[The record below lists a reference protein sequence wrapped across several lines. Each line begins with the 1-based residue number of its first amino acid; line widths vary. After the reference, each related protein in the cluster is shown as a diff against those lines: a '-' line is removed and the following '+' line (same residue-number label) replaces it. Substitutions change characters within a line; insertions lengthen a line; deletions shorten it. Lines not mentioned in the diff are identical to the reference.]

1 MFYSHIFITPAMK
14 SFFSLVFFLSVV
26 LNLLSQE
33 VRTFLEDENRVPRER
48 VVDFTFLDL
57 SVSFE
62 LSEGKV
68 LGEVRHE
75 FTAMRHQVT
84 EITLNAIDME
94 IHSVEM
100 DQKELTYDY
109 NDKQLTIELPHT
121 LSAGDKRTIVIDYT
135 AQPRKGLYFVGW
147 NDTTNTSRKQIWTQ
161 GQGIDNRHW
170 IPLFDDMSDKVISQV
185 SVTMPE
191 AYEVLSNGKKLKEK
205 SQKDGN
211 KLWQYE
217 ISHPHPP
224 YLIMLGIGEYEI
236 EHRKSSSGVDIDL
249 YYYPGEEHKVE
260 PTYRHSVAM
269 FDYFERVFGVPYP
282 WGSYAQIPV
291 QEFMYGAMENTT
303 ATIFGDFY
311 LVDSAEF
318 LDRNYVRVNAHELAH
333 QWFGDYVTART
344 STHTWLQESFATHFD
359 MIYQGVAFGDDYFDF
374 VRRGYNQ
381 QALDASEKDLRPIA
395 HSKAGTTRH
404 YPKGA
409 MVLNMLKNVVG
420 EKQFN
425 STIQYYLKKHAYGT
439 VDTEDFL
446 IAFYENLGLPLD
458 WFWEQWILKGG
469 EPHYEVNFEEL
480 EDVYR
485 FSVKQIHDQNELVGL
500 FKMPISFEVHF
511 KDGTFIHEEVIVE
524 DHYQQINLP
533 IQNGKDIAFVLF
545 DPKNQILKEVTFPKS
560 IQSLKEQAFNAP
572 NTIDRYEAFVELRGS
587 LSPEELSKAWD
598 SETYAEMKAEVA
610 LHAMLDKSNNE
621 NKALLSKAFKAKIV
635 EVEKMLLTNTTFI
648 PFEELGWYQP
658 LLASKSNQ
666 VVEKALDL
674 LCFYQPQ
681 YIDQYLE
688 ITSGRIGNRSHN
700 VRIKWL
706 EWSYLYSRDETYAEQ
721 LVEFMSN
728 RYEFI
733 TRTNA
738 ATALERL
745 NYMNEKGISYI
756 IDGLFSA
763 NSRLRGPMSSAIKHF
778 SAQNGYQLL
787 IREYI
792 ISKEWTDREEAV
804 IARYTVR

>member
-1 MFYSHIFITPAMK
+1 MK
-14 SFFSLVFFLSVV
+14 ILFSLVFSLLVA
-26 LNLLSQE
+26 LNLSSQQ

-48 VVDFTFLDL
+48 VVDFTFLEL
-57 SVSFE
+57 AISFE

-68 LGEVRHE
+68 FGEVRHE
-75 FTAMRHQVT
+75 FTALRHEVT
-84 EITLNAIDME
+84 EITLDAIDMD
-94 IHSVEM
+94 IHSVKLN
-100 DQKELTYDY
+100 QKELTYNY
-109 NDKQLTIELPHT
+109 NDKQLTIKFPDT
-121 LSAGDKRTIVIDYT
+121 LLAGDKSAIVIEYT
-135 AQPRKGLYFVGW
+135 AQPRKGIYFVGW

-191 AYEVLSNGKKLKEK
+191 AYKVLSNGKKRKEK

-236 EHRKSSSGVDIDL
+236 EHRKSSSGVEMDL

-269 FDYFERVFGVPYP
+269 FDYFEKIFGVDYP
-282 WGSYAQIPV
+282 WGTYAQIPV

-311 LVDSAEF
+311 LVDSVEF

-359 MIYQGVAFGDDYFDF
+359 MVYQGVAFGDDYFDF

-381 QALDASEKDLRPIA
+381 QALDASKSDLLPIA
-395 HSKAGTTRH
+395 HSKAGTVRH

-409 MVLNMLKNVVG
+409 MVLNMLKYVVG
-420 EKQFN
+420 EDQFN
-425 STIQYYLKKHAYGT
+425 STIQYYLQKHAYGT

-446 IAFYENLGLPLD
+446 IAFYEHLGLSLD
-458 WFWEQWILKGG
+458 WFWEEWVLKGG
-469 EPHYEVNFEEL
+469 EPHYKVDFEEL
-480 EDVYR
+480 SDNYR
-485 FSVKQIHDQNELVGL
+485 FTVHQIHEQNELVGL
-500 FKMPISFEVHF
+500 FKMPIYFEVHF
-511 KDGTFIHEEVIVE
+511 KDGSHISEQVLIDENYRQV
-524 DHYQQINLP
+524 NLP
-533 IQNGKDIAFVLF
+533 IQNGKEVAYVLF
-545 DPKNQILKEVTFPKS
+545 DPKNQLLKDVTFPKS
-560 IQSLKEQAFNAP
+560 LEFLKAQAFNAP
-572 NTIDRYEAFVELRGS
+572 NTIDRYEALVELRGK
-587 LSPEELSKAWD
+587 LSPEELSQAWN
-598 SETYAEMKAEVA
+598 SETYAEMKAEIA
-610 LHAMLDKSNNE
+610 LHAMIGKGDEQNRQLLADAIKSE
-621 NKALLSKAFKAKIV
+621 IT
-635 EVEKMLLTNTTFI
+635 EVEKIILTNTNSI
-648 PFEELGWYQP
+648 SADEQP
-658 LLASKSNQ
+658 LYELLLTAKSHN

-674 LCFYQPQ
+674 LSFYQPQ
-681 YIDQYLE
+681 NIAFYLE
-688 ITSGRIGNRSHN
+688 ETKDRVGNRSQN

-706 EWSYLYSRDETYAEQ
+706 EWSYLYSRDEAFVEQ
-721 LVEFMSN
+721 LIELLSP

-738 ATALERL
+738 ASTLERL
-745 NYMNEKGISYI
+745 NYMNEAGIGYLI
-756 IDGLFSA
+756 NGLFSA
-763 NSRLRGPMSSAIKHF
+763 NSRLRGPMNGTMRHF
-778 SAQNGYQLL
+778 FAQNGYQLL

-792 ISKEWTDREEAV
+792 LSNDWTDREEAV
-804 IARYTVR
+804 LAKYAVR

>member
-1 MFYSHIFITPAMK
+1 MRFLLFLVSTIFISTLAAQ
-14 SFFSLVFFLSVV
+14 
-26 LNLLSQE
+26 QE

-48 VVDFTFLDL
+48 VVDFTSL
-57 SVSFE
+57 SLEVKFE
-62 LSEGKV
+62 LEKSKVIGKV
-68 LGEVRHE
+68 THVFHALRE
-75 FTAMRHQVT
+75 QVDM
-84 EITLNAIDME
+84 ITLDAVDMD
-94 IHSVEM
+94 IVSVKSGK
-100 DQKELTYDY
+100 DALKFDYDNQY
-109 NDKQLTIELPHT
+109 LTIHFNQPLLVQEQMT
-121 LSAGDKRTIVIDYT
+121 IEIAYSAT
-135 AQPRKGLYFVGW
+135 PRKGIYFVGW

-260 PTYRHSVAM
+260 PTYRYSVAM
-269 FDYFERVFGVPYP
+269 FDYFEKIFGVAYP
-282 WGSYAQIPV
+282 WDSYAQIPV

-359 MIYQGVAFGDDYFDF
+359 MVYQGVAFGDDYFDF

-381 QALDASEKDLRPIA
+381 QALDASERDLRPIA

-409 MVLNMLKNVVG
+409 MVLNMLKYVVG
-420 EKQFN
+420 EEQFN

-533 IQNGKDIAFVLF
+533 IQNGKDVAFVLF

-572 NTIDRYEAFVELRGS
+572 NTIDRYEAFVELRGL
-587 LSPEELSKAWD
+587 LSPEELSKAWE

-610 LHAMLDKSNNE
+610 LHAMLDKSNNK
-621 NKALLSKAFKAKIV
+621 NKALLSKAFNAKIV

-648 PFEELGWYQP
+648 PSEELDWYQS
-658 LLASKSNQ
+658 LLSSKSNQ

-706 EWSYLYSRDETYAEQ
+706 EWSYLYSRDETYTEQ
-721 LVEFMSN
+721 LVEFMSK